1 MRSRGALQSATCKL
15 KGTAM
20 SEETL
25 QQHLEQQEKHIA
37 DHERAEKH
45 AEKEREH
52 RADHGIHDYIGHE
65 IAHEE
70 RAERRRRNETDA
82 ALAEAADTILRGE

>member
-1 MRSRGALQSATCKL
+1 
-15 KGTAM
+15 M

-70 RAERRRRNETDA
+70 CAERRQQNETDA